1 MATHSSILAWEIPW
15 TEEPGRLACMGLP
28 SGTRLSDWAHT
39 QSLIIHIDLYSSYVF
54 TFIKNGD
61 RDVQSNPIISLH
73 LQKDFRE
80 LEAEWQH
87 PVSSCVVKQ
96 SIFGLNLIQPLPFP
110 CSSWVSREARFC
122 PEQPQWKE
130 LCFQELLLPASWNPR
145 NWAQGHT
152 HTSSKTEELGSLK
165 LCITVSIP
173 ALPPRCFWEKEIWSV
188 A

>member
-1 MATHSSILAWEIPW
+1 M
-15 TEEPGRLACMGLP
+15 TE
-28 SGTRLSDWAHT
+28 WAHA

-61 RDVQSNPIISLH
+61 RGVQSNPIIGLH
-73 LQKDFRE
+73 LQKEFRE
-80 LEAEWQH
+80 LGAERQH
-87 PVSSCVVKQ
+87 PVSSYVVKQ
-96 SIFGLNLIQPLPFP
+96 SILGLNLIQPFPFT
-110 CSSWVSREARFC
+110 CSSWVSRVTRFC

-130 LCFQELLLPASWNPR
+130 VCFQELLLPASWNPR

-152 HTSSKTEELGSLK
+152 HMSSKTEELGSLK
-165 LCITVSIP
+165 LWITASVL